1 MSCTLDS
8 TTLATARVNVNRDL
22 PRRIS
27 LRGRWLR
34 GLVWC
39 VLLTGGCAALWL
51 LRSPERHYQRAVA
64 ALDDD
69 RPQDNRLETVA
80 YELLSLSSDPAFE
93 AQAGLLSGT
102 LLAARGEP
110 KAAIQEAAVAAANP
124 ETKIRAMVL
133 LGQCLYDSGQ
143 FLEAGETWTKV
154 IELDRENADAHRWL
168 GAAYYELGAVR
179 EALAHL
185 RTAAELRPNDPGPHR
200 LIGQLCVEFWE
211 PKTAV
216 EAYQEAL
223 RRAPDRPD
231 NDEIRFALAKIFYR
245 TNRHQEA
252 RELLSRCVTTA
263 SIMALMADCEH
274 SLGNADRAR
283 SLVDDALQ
291 LDPEHVRALGLKGR
305 LLIERHDFGEAVQTL
320 QAAVRLS
327 PKDTTVLYD
336 LGIAYH
342 RIGETEKSKD
352 VHQFV
357 NQLRQIERAYED
369 LSYQSVD
376 DPRDAQIRYRL
387 GVLAAQLDK
396 PHLARM
402 WLRASARLDPQNAAA
417 LAALQSLDPEPN

>member
-1 MSCTLDS
+1 MSCALDS
-8 TTLATARVNVNRDL
+8 TALAAATTKVSHS
-22 PRRIS
+22 PRRMS
-27 LRGRWLR
+27 LGGRWSR

-39 VLLTGGCAALWL
+39 AVLTGGCAALWL
-51 LRSPERHYQRAVA
+51 LRSPQRHYQRAIA

-69 RPQDNRLETVA
+69 RPQDNRLEAVA

-102 LLAARGEP
+102 LMAARGEP

-124 ETKIRAMVL
+124 DTKLRAMVL
-133 LGQCLYDSGQ
+133 LGRCLYESGQ

-154 IELDRENADAHRWL
+154 LELDRDNADAHRWL

-200 LIGQLCVEFWE
+200 LIGQLCVDFWE
-211 PKTAV
+211 PKTAI

-223 RRAPDRPD
+223 RRAPDRAD
-231 NDEIRFALAKIFYR
+231 NDEVRFALAKIFYR
-245 TNRHQEA
+245 TNQHQEA
-252 RELLSRCVTTA
+252 RELLSRCAITA
-263 SIMALMADCEH
+263 SVVALTADCEYGLGDTERAW
-274 SLGNADRAR
+274 SLLN
-283 SLVDDALQ
+283 DALQ
-291 LDPEHVRALGLKGR
+291 LDPEHVRALGLKGK
-305 LLIERHDFGEAVQTL
+305 LLIQRHRFEEAVQTL
-320 QAAVRLS
+320 ETAARLS

-342 RIGETEKSKD
+342 RIGQVEKSRE

-357 NQLRQIERAYED
+357 DQLRQFQRTYED
-369 LSYQSVD
+369 LSFQSVD

-417 LAALQSLDPEPN
+417 LAALQALGPEPN